1 MKIFIA
7 FVRKEFYHIF
17 RDPRTMLILL
27 LLPIV
32 LIILFG
38 FAITN
43 EIKSVPIG
51 VVDFSMSE
59 ESRRAVQQLDASE
72 YFELYHSYRNK
83 NQVDEAMRRGDISM
97 IVVLS
102 SSSPLE
108 TQLLLDAS
116 DPNQASQLAGYA
128 QMILQQMGVASPTII
143 PITHLLYNP
152 QMKSSYNFVPGI
164 MGVILI
170 LICAIMTSIGIV
182 REKETGSMEV
192 LLVSPIKPIY
202 IIIAKAVPY
211 LVISIVNVITIMILA
226 RFLLDVPILGGV
238 VLVMLLSI
246 LYSFVSL
253 CLGLLV
259 STVVNT
265 QQAAL
270 LFCAVILMLPV
281 ILLSGMIFP
290 IENMPLLLQVFSN
303 IVPARWYIEALRG
316 VMIKGLGLADIWL
329 HVVILTSMLLVII
342 AISVKRFKIRLQ

>member
-1 MKIFIA
+1 MKIFLA

-32 LIILFG
+32 LIVLFG

-83 NQVDEAMRRGDISM
+83 NQADEAMRRGDISM
-97 IVVLS
+97 VVVFS
-102 SSSPLE
+102 NTSQLE

-116 DPNQASQLAGYA
+116 DPNQATQLAGYA

-182 REKETGSMEV
+182 REKETGTMEV

-211 LVISIVNVITIMILA
+211 LVISIVNVITIMVLA

-238 VLVMLLSI
+238 ALVMSLSI

-259 STVVNT
+259 STIVNT

-290 IENMPLLLQVFSN
+290 IENMPLLLQVLSN

-329 HVVILTSMLLVII
+329 HVVILVSMLLVLIT
-342 AISVKRFKIRLQ
+342 ISVKRFKIRLQ

>member
-83 NQVDEAMRRGDISM
+83 NKADEAMRRGDISM

-128 QMILQQMGVASPTII
+128 QMILQQMGVTSPTII

>member
-1 MKIFIA
+1 M
-7 FVRKEFYHIF
+7 
-17 RDPRTMLILL
+17 
-27 LLPIV
+27 
-32 LIILFG
+32 
-38 FAITN
+38 
-43 EIKSVPIG
+43 
-51 VVDFSMSE
+51 VVVFSNTS
-59 ESRRAVQQLDASE
+59 Q
-72 YFELYHSYRNK
+72 
-83 NQVDEAMRRGDISM
+83 
-97 IVVLS
+97 
-102 SSSPLE
+102 LE

-116 DPNQASQLAGYA
+116 DPNQATQLAGYA

-182 REKETGSMEV
+182 REKETGTMEV

-211 LVISIVNVITIMILA
+211 LVISIVNVITIMVLA

-238 VLVMLLSI
+238 ALVMSLSI

-259 STVVNT
+259 STIVNT

-290 IENMPLLLQVFSN
+290 IENMPLLLQVLSN

-329 HVVILTSMLLVII
+329 HVVILVSMLLVLIT
-342 AISVKRFKIRLQ
+342 ISVKRFKIRLQ